1 MRFLHVSDLHI
12 GKRIYNVDL
21 LEDQNC
27 ILQQICH
34 MAEAYACDGLLIAGD
49 IYDKAQPSAQA
60 IAAADAFFTQ
70 LARQKTAVYLIS
82 GNHDNP
88 AQIAYCAS
96 ILRMGGIY
104 AAEAFDGH
112 LQKIELQD
120 AYGLLDLYLLPF
132 IRPVHVR
139 RFFPD
144 EQIKTYED
152 AVRTVLENT
161 PLTEERRSVLMA
173 HQYVAGAATC
183 ESEELSIG
191 GLEQIPAELLQNF
204 CYTALG
210 HLHSPQALL
219 GGKVRYSGSILKY
232 SFDETTQQKGAL
244 LVEID
249 GKGQIEVEKLP
260 FAPMR
265 DLRVIEGEL
274 ATLLQLPYSE
284 DYIQVTLTDDV
295 MPLDARGAL
304 RINFPNLLH
313 LRIKNAHTGQGKIEL
328 QIERAEEKT
337 PLEHFC
343 EFYAAQNNGE
353 APDAQRLA
361 LARQALL
368 EAEEQL

>member
-1 MRFLHVSDLHI
+1 M
-12 GKRIYNVDL
+12 
-21 LEDQNC
+21 
-27 ILQQICH
+27 
-34 MAEAYACDGLLIAGD
+34 
-49 IYDKAQPSAQA
+49 
-60 IAAADAFFTQ
+60 
-70 LARQKTAVYLIS
+70 
-82 GNHDNP
+82 
-88 AQIAYCAS
+88 
-96 ILRMGGIY
+96 
-104 AAEAFDGH
+104 
-112 LQKIELQD
+112 
-120 AYGLLDLYLLPF
+120 
-132 IRPVHVR
+132 
-139 RFFPD
+139 
-144 EQIKTYED
+144 
-152 AVRTVLENT
+152 
-161 PLTEERRSVLMA
+161 
-173 HQYVAGAATC
+173 
-183 ESEELSIG
+183 
-191 GLEQIPAELLQNF
+191 QNF

-343 EFYAAQNNGE
+343 EFYVAQNNGE